1 MSTTATPAMPLRA
14 ALEVLRD
21 VRREE
26 VVVTTMG
33 PAREWAAISNHPLDF
48 CHIPSCMG
56 HTSAIGLGLALA
68 QPTRQVIV
76 LNGDGSMLMSL
87 GNLVTIA
94 GANDLQS
101 LGNFTLVLCDNGVY
115 EVTGRQ
121 RTPGRQ
127 VDFVGLA
134 KAAGFERV
142 WRFDDLDAWR
152 GAVQDVLAGA
162 GPRFVHLCVEPV
174 WEEQNL
180 QVPVREPITSQIAR
194 LKDQFFKTA
203 RPAH

>member
-1 MSTTATPAMPLRA
+1 MPAMPLRA

-26 VVVTTMG
+26 VVLTVMG
-33 PAREWAAISNHPLDF
+33 PAREWAAISQHPLDF

-68 QPTRQVIV
+68 QPRRQVIV
-76 LNGDGSMLMSL
+76 LSGDGSLLMNL

-94 GANDLQS
+94 GAHDQQS
-101 LGNFTLVLCDNGVY
+101 LGNFTLVVCDNGVY

-127 VDFVGLA
+127 IDFAALA
-134 KAAGFERV
+134 RATGFEHARL
-142 WRFDDLDAWR
+142 FDDLTGWR
-152 GAVQDVLAGA
+152 GAVRDVLASP
-162 GPRFVHLCVEPV
+162 GPRFVHLRVEPL
-174 WEEQNL
+174 WDEQDL
-180 QVPVREPITSQIAR
+180 AVPMREPITGQIAR
-194 LKDQFFKTA
+194 LRKHLISRA
-203 RPAH
+203 ESGVRSAE